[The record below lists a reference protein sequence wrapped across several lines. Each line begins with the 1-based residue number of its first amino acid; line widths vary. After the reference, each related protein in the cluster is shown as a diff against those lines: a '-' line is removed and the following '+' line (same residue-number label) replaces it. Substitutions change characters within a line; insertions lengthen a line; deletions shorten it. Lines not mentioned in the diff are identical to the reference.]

1 MHPVL
6 FSVGDV
12 PIHAYGFLIAVA
24 LIVGWVTS
32 LKFARDDKLPA
43 DQLGTNYVISVAAGL
58 LGGRAMWLMG
68 NRDGSLL
75 ENLGSMI
82 QLEAGGLSGFG
93 GVLVGLIV
101 TGLLCQSKKI
111 PTWAWL
117 DCVAPAFLLGVV
129 LERVA
134 AFLSGTDFGHY
145 VDPNF
150 FLSVQFPAGS
160 PVYEIQRRDLT
171 GLRMGTEQS
180 LPVHP
185 SQLYAASAAA
195 VGAVVSFVI
204 RSRRR
209 YSGQVALFAI
219 GFYGIVRYVVE
230 DPFRYDATPEVL
242 GPLSLGQITGIVLV
256 AIVVATHISRI
267 NKLAEDPAGLVQWM
281 GGPWTPSAEP
291 PKAAAGSASAAAGS
305 GAKKKSGKK
314 KAAKKVDAKP
324 AEVKPADDA
333 TPPGPKP
340 AIKLDVDTKPD

>member
-6 FSVGDV
+6 FSLGET

-24 LIVGWVTS
+24 LIFGWVTS

-68 NRDGSLL
+68 NRDGTLSELL
-75 ENLGSMI
+75 PGLV

-101 TGLLCQSKKI
+101 TGLLCQRIKV

-195 VGAVVSFVI
+195 VGAVLCFVL
-204 RSRRR
+204 RARRR

-219 GFYGIVRYVVE
+219 GFYGVVRYVIE
-230 DPFRYDATPEVL
+230 DPFRYDATPEVV
-242 GPLSLGQITGIVLV
+242 GPLSLGQITGIVLI
-256 AIVVATHISRI
+256 AVVAATHVSRL
-267 NKLAEDPAGLVQWM
+267 NKLVEDPTAMVQWM
-281 GGPWTPSAEP
+281 GGPWTPSVEA
-291 PKAAAGSASAAAGS
+291 PKVAA
-305 GAKKKSGKK
+305 KKSGKK
-314 KAAKKVDAKP
+314 KSSKKPAGVVAVDAKP
-324 AEVKPADDA
+324 AAAADEGKPSDDDS
-333 TPPGPKP
+333 TNPDPKP
-340 AIKLDVDTKPD
+340 AIKPDADTKPD